1 MQPLS
6 TTQLLIWVTGILLL
20 GLVVALV
27 LRRKLYAEFPVF
39 CAYAIFQLVTA
50 AVSLW
55 IRLRCSN
62 PFYFKSWVVQ
72 SVLDAVLSMA
82 VLLELFSKMLKP
94 YPGIRKLGH
103 LVYLIAGIL
112 LVAIAAWMLI
122 ETPPSDVSVAKL
134 TVWIVSGQRSVDF
147 VRFGLLFVLF
157 MFCRLFGLTWRHYLF
172 GIALGMAVLTGLE
185 VLGESFRVEFG
196 YHIHR
201 IYELVVSAGF
211 DLGVLVWSYY
221 LVRQESKL
229 YVTEVPYSPNL
240 VRWNTAL
247 EELLA
252 RS

>member
-1 MQPLS
+1 MQPL
-6 TTQLLIWVTGILLL
+6 TTAHLWIWVSGILLL
-20 GLVVALV
+20 SLVVGLV
-27 LRRKLYAEFPVF
+27 LRRKLYAEFPIF
-39 CAYAIFQLVTA
+39 SAYATFQLVTA
-50 AVSLW
+50 AVLLW

-62 PFYFKSWVVQ
+62 PIYFNAWAVQ
-72 SVLDAVLSMA
+72 STFDAVLSMA

-112 LVAIAAWMLI
+112 LVAIAIWLVI
-122 ETPPSDVSVAKL
+122 ETPKSDVSVATL
-134 TVWIVSGQRSVDF
+134 TVWIVSGQRSADF

-172 GIALGMAVLTGLE
+172 GIAMGMAVLTGLE

-221 LVRQESKL
+221 LVRQETKV

-240 VRWNTAL
+240 VRWNSAL